1 MVTEIKIKIIWILM
15 KRVNIHIK
23 SNKIILVMDQIKNI
37 FNNMEI
43 KSIMTHNDNNNYL
56 Q

>member
-1 MVTEIKIKIIWILM
+1 M

-23 SNKIILVMDQIKNI
+23 SNKIILVMHQIKNI

-43 KSIMTHNDNNNYL
+43 KTIMTRNDNNNYL